1 HAAVVQKW
9 FGGGS
14 GGLTQTLHRDT
25 GGNPKSRIVLDD
37 KQTYR
42 GELTFKF
49 TIDSSG
55 SISGKGTGKYTAAD
69 WSLSGTNG
77 DKGPISCT
85 PTITAKPFTVLV
97 SGQKTGGVITLN
109 LQLPDAK
116 ETNVDTPCPTN
127 DFVAFASTTTRLA
140 QSLQYSSN
148 GAIKFTNLA
157 SGTPD
162 NYTATLEPPNEDCT
176 RGDVTS
182 CPVEHLWG

>member
-1 HAAVVQKW
+1 MHLRARSVSRAVRLLGFAALVAATAGSFASSAAPGERVHAAAVQKW
-9 FGGGS
+9 FGGRS
-14 GGLTQTLHRDT
+14 GGLTQTLQRDT

-85 PTITAKPFTVLV
+85 P
-97 SGQKTGGVITLN
+97 
-109 LQLPDAK
+109 
-116 ETNVDTPCPTN
+116 
-127 DFVAFASTTTRLA
+127 
-140 QSLQYSSN
+140 
-148 GAIKFTNLA
+148 
-157 SGTPD
+157 
-162 NYTATLEPPNEDCT
+162 
-176 RGDVTS
+176 
-182 CPVEHLWG
+182 